1 MLSEKEIITHYLSK
15 DLDAE
20 SRHYISTHAK
30 RFSYLI
36 RFIKSVRASLPNAA
50 VVMDIGPGF
59 FTEILQINLPGDE
72 IHTLGFDHLESRGGH
87 FPAFIQIDKDRFSAF
102 DLNNSQYPEKWIR
115 PAMADIVVM
124 GEVLEHLYTS
134 PVHIFR
140 FISSF
145 MKPGGYLVLGT
156 PNAVALQKRLTLLSG
171 RNPYEQI
178 RESRDNPG
186 HFREYTVPEL
196 KQLARDAGLETHAY
210 EIKNYFKRSSRKGV
224 LYDQMVGAILP
235 ASFRTGINIVF
246 RKV

>member
-1 MLSEKEIITHYLSK
+1 MPPGVK
-15 DLDAE
+15 
-20 SRHYISTHAK
+20 
-30 RFSYLI
+30 
-36 RFIKSVRASLPNAA
+36 
-50 VVMDIGPGF
+50 VMDIGPSF

-87 FPAFIQIDKDRFSAF
+87 FPAFIEIDKALFSAF
-102 DLNNSQYPEKWIR
+102 DLNNSQYPDQWIK
-115 PAMADIVVM
+115 PAMVDIVVM

-156 PNAVALQKRLTLLSG
+156 PNAVALQKRLTLLG
-171 RNPYEQI
+171 GKNPYELI

-196 KQLARDAGLETHAY
+196 KQLALDAGLETHAY
-210 EIKNYFKRSSRKGV
+210 EIKKYFKRGTRKGV
-224 LYDQMVGAILP
+224 LYDRMVDTFLP
-235 ASFRTGINIVF
+235 ATFRTGINMVF
-246 RKV
+246 RKK